1 MGGGGVEIASDA
13 APPGEGGERMPL
25 AGDGLVALGGFG
37 AALGDVGRPVHGEI
51 AGEQED
57 LLFVAAQPAA
67 QRVAGVVP
75 VLPVPQPVV
84 DDPEG
89 GGLVV
94 ALAELVQHLRAEGGA
109 AAGAGVLDGL
119 VRFAQDLDDV
129 AGPGLQAAGAEL
141 GDRPASSDDVLVIPI
156 SG

>member
-1 MGGGGVEIASDA
+1 
-13 APPGEGGERMPL
+13 MPV
-25 AGDGLVALGGFG
+25 AGDGMVALAGLG
-37 AALGDVGRPVHGEI
+37 AALGDVGGPVHGEV

-67 QRVAGVVP
+67 EGVAGVVP

-84 DDPEG
+84 DDAEG

-94 ALAELVQHLRAEGGA
+94 ALAELVQQVRAGRGA

-119 VRFAQDLDDV
+119 VRFAQDHDDL

-141 GDRPASSDDVLVIPI
+141 DDGPASPDYVPAALPDAGQP
-156 SG
+156 G

>member
-1 MGGGGVEIASDA
+1 
-13 APPGEGGERMPL
+13 MPV
-25 AGDGLVALGGFG
+25 AGDGLVALGGLG
-37 AALGDVGRPVHGEI
+37 AALGDVGGPVHGEI

-57 LLFVAAQPAA
+57 LLLVAAQPAA

-94 ALAELVQHLRAEGGA
+94 ALAELVQQVRAEGGA
-109 AAGAGVLDGL
+109 AAGADGL
-119 VRFAQDLDDV
+119 VRFAQDRDDL

-141 GDRPASSDDVLVIPI
+141 GDRPASPDYVLAALLDAGQP
-156 SG
+156 GEKM

>member
-1 MGGGGVEIASDA
+1 
-13 APPGEGGERMPL
+13 MPV
-25 AGDGLVALGGFG
+25 AGDGLVAPGGFG

-75 VLPVPQPVV
+75 LVPVPQPVV
-84 DDPEG
+84 DDAEG

-94 ALAELVQHLRAEGGA
+94 ALRSSSSRSAPGAVLPRARA
-109 AAGAGVLDGL
+109 SWTAWCASRKIAMISP
-119 VRFAQDLDDV
+119 AQDCRPP
-129 AGPGLQAAGAEL
+129 GP
-141 GDRPASSDDVLVIPI
+141 SLVTARHRLMMC
-156 SG
+156 